1 MKRKPY
7 SRAGHAIWGPWAVRC
22 WWFLKLWPLQGVK
35 ASVIFFPQD
44 LCQNWGQRLLYY
56 YYNTYITHISYIYRC
71 TINDII
77 YANAI
82 IHSISVIYIYII
94 YISYVIF
101 INTNT
106 MNRGVPPRLRGAPQR
121 PGLRTGDVGAES
133 GIHAGS
139 ICRSWAAKIQQR
151 SLTII
156 SHWLTIIN
164 RH

>member
-56 YYNTYITHISYIYRC
+56 YYNTYITHISYIYIC

-82 IHSISVIYIYII
+82 IHSISVIYIYHI
-94 YISYVIF
+94 YHMSYLSTLILWTEAFLYASAELRSDRDFVLEMLAL
-101 INTNT
+101 NPGS
-106 MNRGVPPRLRGAPQR
+106 MQGASAEAGLPRSNK
-121 PGLRTGDVGAES
+121 D
-133 GIHAGS
+133 H
-139 ICRSWAAKIQQR
+139 
-151 SLTII
+151 
-156 SHWLTIIN
+156 
-164 RH
+164 